1 MNRATWLQDRRMQ
14 KFRDVLSRWE
24 AGELGI
30 EAQSIHYR
38 LKPVYRRQCE
48 LLHTDSMVP
57 PLHSACPTVAPME
70 SRLIGRGADNPNGAL
85 VAAHLIASLRTNGGA
100 HETIHYI
107 KRLDL
112 LRYVYIPCKCSTR
125 SV

>member
-57 PLHSACPTVAPME
+57 PLHSACPTGAPME

-85 VAAHLIASLRTNGGA
+85 VAAHLG
-100 HETIHYI
+100 HPEH
-107 KRLDL
+107 
-112 LRYVYIPCKCSTR
+112 
-125 SV
+125 